1 MPTPEGGDASQNDGQ
16 TIANSQQGAKPAPK
30 RDPVLTARDALL
42 AKLDEQIVEQRSQD
56 DDTFLRSGDPRAAML
71 HEQMVRE
78 SRGQRIETDKV
89 DETQDQYADGGN
101 PYAADEQVESDVEV
115 AAAKQVKVDDQGRDP
130 LAEYVV
136 QQGGKPMFRTL
147 VNGKVVL
154 VPLDRARAQLQK
166 HLAADIRL
174 QQASDRTRELDVRE
188 AQIRS
193 TETALRTRATEATP
207 IDESALEAESVEL
220 VRSLVSEPEAVAAKK
235 LSKVLTKIRA
245 SAPQVDVNA
254 LGRQAASIARQEIA
268 AEGEV
273 KALGDGMI
281 SFTKAYPDI
290 AADSDLFA
298 VADRKTTAIAEE
310 HPTWTPEQVMLEAGK
325 QTREWFTGRK
335 APAVA
340 GDLTNRRQ
348 QLKQGLKPMPQQRI
362 ARPTGNAD
370 ANSESSPQDA
380 VAEIRKSRGQ
390 AY

>member
-1 MPTPEGGDASQNDGQ
+1 MPNPEGGDASQNDGQ

-30 RDPVLTARDALL
+30 RDPVLTARDQLL
-42 AKLDEQIVEQRSQD
+42 AKLDEQIVEQRTQD

-78 SRGQRIETDKV
+78 SKGQRIATDKV
-89 DETQDQYADGGN
+89 DDDEAADTYADGGD
-101 PYAADEQVESDVEV
+101 PYEPEPPTAEV
-115 AAAKQVKVDDQGRDP
+115 RAAKQVQIDDQGRDP
-130 LAEYVV
+130 LADYVV
-136 QQGGKPMFRTL
+136 QQGGKPMFKTI
-147 VNGKVVL
+147 VNGQVRL
-154 VPLDRARAQLQK
+154 IPLDKARIQLQK
-166 HLAADIRL
+166 HLAADIRWEQL
-174 QQASDRTRELDVRE
+174 SVQERELKARAQQISATE
-188 AQIRS
+188 A
-193 TETALRTRATEATP
+193 TLRTRQTEATP

-245 SAPQVDVNA
+245 SAPQVDVTA

-273 KALGDGMI
+273 KALGNGLQE
-281 SFTKAYPDI
+281 FTKAYPDI

-310 HPTWTPEQVMLEAGK
+310 HPEWTPGQVMLEAGK
-325 QTREWFTGRK
+325 QTREWFGRT
-335 APAVA
+335 APAAA
-340 GDLTNRRQ
+340 GDLSNRRQ
-348 QLKQGLKPMPQQRI
+348 QLKQGLKPMPQQRS
-362 ARPTGNAD
+362 ARPAGNAD
-370 ANSESSPQDA
+370 ANADSSPQDA